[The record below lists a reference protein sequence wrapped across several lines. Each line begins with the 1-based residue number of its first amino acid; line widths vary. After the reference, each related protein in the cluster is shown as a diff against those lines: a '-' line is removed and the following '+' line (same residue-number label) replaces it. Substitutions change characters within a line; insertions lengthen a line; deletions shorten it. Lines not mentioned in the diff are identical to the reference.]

1 MRGIWKLFMLDVV
14 EIRTDSVALRI
25 SNEFLKAISAGEG
38 LWKHFT
44 NAFSG
49 PRKEIDFNKVK

>member
-1 MRGIWKLFMLDVV
+1 MLDVV

-44 NAFSG
+44 SAFSG